1 MKKLDFSKFHVL
13 VLGDVMLDKY
23 IFGDTNRISPEA
35 PVPIVEVDKYDAR
48 LGGAANVALNIISMG
63 AQVSLIGVVGDD
75 DAATEMS
82 DLLVANKINDKTIK
96 VAARPTT
103 VKTRVI
109 SGAQHLLRIDRETKD
124 PIDGDTLAKV
134 LQSLKDVIANSN
146 IDYVILQD
154 YNKGV
159 FTKEGIVEIIKV
171 LKLSNVKYAVDPKFD
186 NAEAFANADIFKP
199 NLKEARRLVS
209 MPNVEYKDLAV
220 KIKSLMNCNT
230 VVLTLSEDGLYCL
243 DDNEGHLVPTESQDI
258 VDVCG
263 AGDTV
268 ISSLVLARLLD
279 LDLREQAVIANV
291 AAGVVCQKPGV
302 VPVTVDEIARYL
314 LTK

>member
-134 LQSLKDVIANSN
+134 LQSLKDVIAHSN

-291 AAGVVCQKPGV
+291 AAGVVCLKPGV

>member
-82 DLLVANKINDKTIK
+82 DLFVANKINDKTIK

-134 LQSLKDVIANSN
+134 LQSLKDVIAHSN

>member
-134 LQSLKDVIANSN
+134 LQSLKDVIAHSN